1 MTRIDRS
8 AAALDASPASETRR
22 RLLRTAGFGGI
33 GAAIAWF
40 LQPVLVSI
48 ASADLVD
55 GVDAAFVASHP
66 FNGVAEAAIFVAV
79 GVGLLYFV
87 TAVGRLA
94 RLSDFPISTTAVV
107 SHLLG
112 IMAALAWLLVAG
124 LSVAPYTSV
133 GAYLGELAP
142 DRATQ
147 LGLYQLLSVVLASAI
162 MLFVVGFAWWLIALA
177 TIGRRRGVIGWP
189 LSIAAT
195 VASVVMAAQLLV
207 PFAPPWGTLAGLGF
221 TLTAGIV
228 FLVKARHTA

>member
-1 MTRIDRS
+1 MTRTDRS
-8 AAALDASPASETRR
+8 AAALDASPASDPRR

-33 GAAIAWF
+33 GAAVAWF

-55 GVDAAFVASHP
+55 GVDFAFVSSHP
-66 FNGVAEAAIFVAV
+66 FNGIAEAAIFVAV

-94 RLSDFPISTTAVV
+94 RLSDAPTSTTAAV
-107 SHLLG
+107 SQTLG
-112 IMAALAWLLVAG
+112 VTAALGWILVAG

-133 GAYLGELAP
+133 GLFLGEVAP

-162 MLFVVGFAWWLIALA
+162 MIYVVGFAWWLVALA
-177 TIGRRRGVIGWP
+177 TIGRRRGVVGVP
-189 LSIAAT
+189 LAIVAFLAAAAM
-195 VASVVMAAQLLV
+195 VAQLLV

-221 TLTAGIV
+221 ALTAGIA
-228 FLVKARHTA
+228 FLVKAKRAA